1 MQCEHITTQTEWQNY
16 IRVENIREM
25 KTVCVLQQ
33 SQKTSKLIEVKEVS
47 VWSTADWAE
56 DREEI

>member
-1 MQCEHITTQTEWQNY
+1 M
-16 IRVENIREM
+16 
-25 KTVCVLQQ
+25 LQH

-47 VWSTADWAE
+47 VWSSAHWAE